1 MMDMPIGLTMAFAEN
16 LDSYKYFS
24 TLTPAQQQ
32 RIIDHAKSLQSR
44 AELASYI
51 QNLAGNPPLF

>member
-24 TLTPAQQQ
+24 TLTSAQQQ
-32 RIIDHAKSLQSR
+32 SIIDHAKTLHSR
-44 AELASYI
+44 SALTSYI
-51 QNLAGNPPLF
+51 KNLTGTPPLF

>member
-32 RIIDHAKSLQSR
+32 NIIDHAKALRSR
-44 AELASYI
+44 PELDSYI
-51 QNLAGNPPLF
+51 KNLAANPPLF